1 MKKLTYIAQLSAV
14 ALLLVQMSSCDSMP
28 DPSPIS
34 DKYARPE
41 EVVETGIPVM
51 TDGGAVIYSP
61 TNDNFRY
68 AASMIANSDGTMSA
82 WYSTPGGL
90 NGSMPARTK
99 LNGSGDGGGAKGWHG
114 EGGNG
119 AIYYMFDQSFYGW
132 AVHCPNWDNPNSA
145 MRFSLYNWD
154 TNYQTTLTGTPIATY
169 EFVHYDQAGEAGWLE
184 LNADNGGYTE
194 ATGSLKF
201 PMGAYLLY
209 MERTEGTPGAWGGAT
224 ANGMICWV
232 NGSETSGITG
242 HENSVQYTAPGDVGY
257 SSQIRYYSAPTASI
271 NAVWSEDEVI
281 AVAPTKD
288 KADKYYAKDPSVVK
302 VGDYYYMA
310 YTGSATLDES
320 LDNNVFVARS
330 ATING
335 KDWEKWNGSSWGG
348 DPAPAVDAELS
359 ATETF
364 FGAGEPSL
372 VVKGDQIYLYYTYS
386 DNEQKIYNV
395 RLMTAAAS
403 DPNWPASMTDQGEVI
418 DRTAF
423 KGLNIDGCSV
433 RYIEDQ
439 DCFQAVHGVN
449 IADVNSYSVVWV
461 SKDGVSGWEQK
472 GVLSNNIR
480 VRAKYARFI
489 CNEQSHITS
498 TTPRLMIY
506 QNGGQYSKTAWPTRM
521 VPYSFVE

>member
-1 MKKLTYIAQLSAV
+1 
-14 ALLLVQMSSCDSMP
+14 
-28 DPSPIS
+28 
-34 DKYARPE
+34 
-41 EVVETGIPVM
+41 
-51 TDGGAVIYSP
+51 
-61 TNDNFRY
+61 
-68 AASMIANSDGTMSA
+68 MIA
-82 WYSTPGGL
+82 L
-90 NGSMPARTK
+90 
-99 LNGSGDGGGAKGWHG
+99 
-114 EGGNG
+114 
-119 AIYYMFDQSFYGW
+119 
-132 AVHCPNWDNPNSA
+132 
-145 MRFSLYNWD
+145 
-154 TNYQTTLTGTPIATY
+154 
-169 EFVHYDQAGEAGWLE
+169 
-184 LNADNGGYTE
+184 
-194 ATGSLKF
+194 
-201 PMGAYLLY
+201 
-209 MERTEGTPGAWGGAT
+209 
-224 ANGMICWV
+224 
-232 NGSETSGITG
+232 
-242 HENSVQYTAPGDVGY
+242 
-257 SSQIRYYSAPTASI
+257 
-271 NAVWSEDEVI
+271 
-281 AVAPTKD
+281 APTKD
-288 KADKYYAKDPSVVK
+288 KADNYYAKDPSVVK
-302 VGDYYYMA
+302 VGNYYYMA
-310 YTGSATLDES
+310 YTGSTTLDEG

-335 KDWEKWNGSSWGG
+335 KNWEKWNGSSWGG

-386 DNEQKIYNV
+386 DNEQGIYNV

-423 KGLNIDGCSV
+423 KGLNVDGCSV

-449 IADVNSYSVVWV
+449 VSDVNSYSVVWV
-461 SKDGVSGWEQK
+461 SKDGVSGWERK
-472 GVLSNNIR
+472 GLLSNNIR